1 VARRLLLVEDS
12 DDRHVVYAL
21 RQAHTVPEVF
31 EIQQRDGVEDLLSSI
46 PQELKASDLECLA
59 IVLDADE
66 DLEKRWRQLRG
77 QLDREGHR
85 NLPDAPRAEGTIVDL
100 STGVRFGVWL
110 MPDNRLQG
118 MLEDF
123 VRFMVRPDDPLWP
136 RVEHFLQGIPESE
149 RRFKPAHWPKAHVHT
164 WLGIQEEPGKPLGQA
179 ITARYL
185 DPHCPHVE
193 PFLKWLRAALV
204 D

>member
-1 VARRLLLVEDS
+1 VAQRLLLVEGS

-21 RQAHTVPEVF
+21 LTAHSVPHVF
-31 EIQQRDGVEDLLSSI
+31 EVLQLEGVERLLDSI
-46 PQELKASDLECLA
+46 PQQLKAADRERLA
-59 IVLDADE
+59 VLLDADE
-66 DLEKRWRQLRG
+66 DLDKRWRQLKGR
-77 QLDREGHR
+77 LEREGHG
-85 NLPDAPRAEGTIVDL
+85 NLPETPGAEGTIVGL

-110 MPDNRLQG
+110 MPDNRLPG

-123 VRFMVRPDDPLWP
+123 VRLLVPTQDTLFP
-136 RVEHFLQGIPESE
+136 RVDAFLASIPEEE
-149 RRFKPAHWPKAHVHT
+149 RLFPEARRPKARIHT

-185 DPHCPHVE
+185 DPHSPHVE
-193 PFLKWLRAALV
+193 PFLKWLRAAMV

>member
-1 VARRLLLVEDS
+1 MAQRLLLVEGS
-12 DDRHVVYAL
+12 DDRHVIYAL
-21 RQAHTVPEVF
+21 LKAHCVPQVF
-31 EIQQRDGVEDLLSSI
+31 EVLQLEGVERLLDSV
-46 PQELKASDLECLA
+46 PQQLKAADRARLA
-59 IVLDADE
+59 VVLDADE
-66 DLEKRWRQLRG
+66 DVEKRWRQLKG
-77 QLDREGHR
+77 HLEREGHS
-85 NLPDAPRAEGTIVDL
+85 NLPEAPSAEGTIVDL

-110 MPDNRLQG
+110 MPDNCLPG

-123 VRFMVRPDDPLWP
+123 VRLLVPAQDTLFP
-136 RVEHFLQGIPESE
+136 RVDGFLASIPEQE
-149 RRFKPAHWPKAHVHT
+149 RLFPEAHRPKAHVHT
-164 WLGIQEEPGKPLGQA
+164 WLGIQKEPGKPLGQA